1 VTRVY
6 TLSRINICECRKTLS
21 GSNRGESRSATSTP
35 LSGTSPVGGNGK
47 NRSSR
52 RKRSSNGGGNS
63 SECVSPCAAAAGTA
77 AAAAGAKGGVST
89 VTSPGGGPPGDETV
103 DGITPEDDET
113 DDEGILEAD
122 FCPAMKPL
130 LRPEAFK
137 LFDADRRGEFNH
149 LHLHCQN
156 IEAVVLNC
164 GTQAKAVLCRWLQ
177 FQLHTTLRLLQFL
190 CGGMPYITIS
200 HVLLLQSLKR
210 H

>member
-1 VTRVY
+1 VHM
-6 TLSRINICECRKTLS
+6 LSRINICECRKTLS

-35 LSGTSPVGGNGK
+35 LSTSPVGDNGK

-52 RKRSSNGGGNS
+52 RKRSSNGNS

-77 AAAAGAKGGVST
+77 AAGGKGGVST

-103 DGITPEDDET
+103 DGVTPEDDET

-149 LHLHCQN
+149 LHFHF
-156 IEAVVLNC
+156 
-164 GTQAKAVLCRWLQ
+164 T
-177 FQLHTTLRLLQFL
+177 
-190 CGGMPYITIS
+190 
-200 HVLLLQSLKR
+200 
-210 H
+210 